1 MVVKTLFLWQQIVEI
16 SVVDGT
22 IVIFV
27 AVFCSFLLPRC
38 RSILYRRAALW
49 DAFFSVFNCTC
60 MLAAYFFGNIYKPGV
75 LLENLHLSICFLGK
89 SSTNGGFSMAM

>member
-1 MVVKTLFLWQQIVEI
+1 
-16 SVVDGT
+16 
-22 IVIFV
+22 
-27 AVFCSFLLPRC
+27 
-38 RSILYRRAALW
+38 
-49 DAFFSVFNCTC
+49 